1 MSQIQAIKPLNVV
14 SINQV
19 SKSFSDKK
27 AVNKVSFEIHQG
39 EVLSILGPNGAGKT
53 TLINMMLG
61 RLSLSEGKMELL
73 GYKPGEIEL
82 KRLCGAM
89 LQVTG
94 LPDMSTVKEHIE
106 LFQSYYPLPMKY
118 QKVVRLAGLQEI
130 QNDFCKNLSG
140 GQKQR
145 LLFALSICGN
155 PKLLFLDEP
164 SVGMDIKSRKSLWNT
179 INELKNNGTSI
190 ILTTHYLEEADQL
203 SDRIIMLNQGRV
215 IYEGTPEQIKSNI
228 NCKIIRFIST
238 VSIEKFHQINPQIVV
253 ENSGKYYQIQCNDS
267 VATLKQ
273 LFSITDDIS
282 NLSVTGAALED
293 AFLLLNQEK
302 DLETNNVKA
311 VEAEL

>member
-1 MSQIQAIKPLNVV
+1 MSQVQAIKPLNVA
-14 SINQV
+14 SIYQV
-19 SKSFSDKK
+19 SKSFADKK
-27 AVNKVSFEIHQG
+27 AVNHISFELHQG

-61 RLSLSEGKMELL
+61 RMSLSAGRMELL
-73 GYKPGEIEL
+73 GYKPGVIEL

-94 LPDMSTVKEHIE
+94 LPDMSTVKEHLE
-106 LFQSYYPLPMKY
+106 LFQSYYPLPMDY
-118 QKVVRLAGLQEI
+118 QKVIQLAGLKEI
-130 QNDFCKNLSG
+130 QDDYCKNLSG

-215 IYEGTPEQIKSNI
+215 IHEGTPGQIKANI
-228 NCKIIRFIST
+228 NCKIIRFISS
-238 VSIEKFHQINPQIVV
+238 VSIEKFHQINPQITI
-253 ENSGKYYQIQCNDS
+253 ENSGKYYQIQSNDS

-282 NLSVTGAALED
+282 DLSVTGAALED
-293 AFLLLNQEK
+293 AFLLLNQK
-302 DLETNNVKA
+302 TDSETNNVKA
-311 VEAEL
+311 AEASS